1 MSNIRYGC
9 QTYPWKM
16 NQETYAGQ
24 MPHII
29 ETAAAAGFQGL
40 EAEICMLGPYFN
52 RPEEVRELLEQH
64 HMSLAALVLHQPWEH
79 ETQTEDEARLTD
91 QAIAFLKH
99 FPFAKLMV
107 SHHAGANARGNG
119 EILAARRRNLIACM
133 DAVSSQAAE
142 AGIVTCY
149 HPNSAR
155 NSLFRTREDYK
166 VLFDLLAATDIGYA
180 PDIGHIV
187 NGGMDAMEI
196 LRESRGKIRHVHFK
210 DRDADGWWTVMGK
223 GAIDYPAI
231 VRYLEDTGYG
241 GWIMVED
248 ESPAAVRDSDGVV
261 MWDGDYMKQFQN

>member
-1 MSNIRYGC
+1 MNNILYGC

-16 NQETYAGQ
+16 NQETYAGR

-40 EAEICMLGPYFN
+40 EAEICMLGPYFD
-52 RPEEVRELLEQH
+52 RPDEVRDLLAQH
-64 HMSLAALVLHQPWEH
+64 HMELAALVLHQPWEH
-79 ETQTEDEARLTD
+79 QSQTDEEARLTD
-91 QAIAFLKH
+91 RAIGFLKH

-107 SHHAGANARGNG
+107 SHHAGAGPRGTG
-119 EILAARRRNLIACM
+119 EALADRRRCLIACM
-133 DAVSSQAAE
+133 SAVANQAAE

-149 HPNSAR
+149 HPNSAK

-210 DRDADGWWTVMGK
+210 DQGADGRWTVMGE
-223 GAIDYPAI
+223 GTIDYPAV
-231 VRYLEDTGYG
+231 VRYLEGTGYG

-248 ESPAAVRDSDGVV
+248 ESPDAVRDSDGVV
-261 MWDGDYMKQFQN
+261 MRDGNYMKQFRK